1 MKNIPFFELNGKKY
15 EIKRNRYLQAEF
27 DEMKNDLEMSNEEQ
41 ISYSNQLEMEDKIR
55 KLSERKDELY
65 NKYIETFSD
74 EDLEMYEKAN
84 KAYNV
89 FIEQYSEMQNIVG
102 KQRKAMIDI
111 GEKLIIKALQIDNEG
126 NKIRSEE
133 EATTIWED
141 FVVEYGQYTS
151 MEFVIFT
158 INYIIGNDD
167 EIENPFIAQAKAKAE
182 QKANMKKGIQ
192 KVK

>member
-55 KLSERKDELY
+55 KLSERTVELY

-89 FIEQYSEMQNIVG
+89 FIKQYSEMQNIVG

-126 NKIRSEE
+126 NKIFSEKAIQTKE
-133 EATTIWED
+133 FEVKVSGKITIRID
-141 FVVEYGQYTS
+141 G
-151 MEFVIFT
+151 
-158 INYIIGNDD
+158 DD
-167 EIENPFIAQAKAKAE
+167 HEGSFSFE
-182 QKANMKKGIQ
+182 
-192 KVK
+192 